1 MALNLPQKSKN
12 EMKEKILD
20 KAKELFCQF
29 GYKTVTMDEVAAQL
43 GISKKTLYEVY
54 DSKSKLI
61 QAVVDSLQQDID
73 AEVEASID
81 EKNNAI
87 EQVFST
93 MRHMDRLFGLMNSRQ
108 LQRELKKYYFKISQN
123 LNYNI
128 RERIKKYLYRNI
140 QQGIAEGLYRSELDI
155 QFMFHFFIGVVQNE
169 VSDEIYPENKF
180 TTKEIG
186 ENHMEYIVRI
196 MATPKGVAML
206 EKIINPEK

>member
-1 MALNLPQKSKN
+1 
-12 EMKEKILD
+12 MKEKILD

-140 QQGIAEGLYRSELDI
+140 QQGIAEGLYRSELDM

-196 MATPKGVAML
+196 MATPKGVEML